1 MTRASRTMCGVLL
14 ILVPAVEFG
23 GWILLRQVVNPASPY
38 MTQPMHQNLERAA
51 HAHAGVI
58 LLLSLVMQ
66 LLADYAVLPGALVW
80 TVRIAFP
87 VAAALM
93 SAGFFL
99 GVVNPALL
107 GIVYAGGGV
116 LALSVFTLAVGLL
129 RPPESAGGGLKDP
142 S

>member
-1 MTRASRTMCGVLL
+1 MTRASRTMCGILL

-23 GWILLRQVVNPASPY
+23 GWILLRQVVDPSSPY
-38 MTQPMHQNLERAA
+38 MTQPMHQNLQRAA

-66 LLADYAVLPGALVW
+66 LLADYAALPRPLGWA
-80 TVRIAFP
+80 VRITFP

-99 GVVNPALL
+99 SAVNTALV
-107 GIVYAGGGV
+107 GIVYAGGGL
-116 LALSVFTLAVGLL
+116 LALSVLTLAVGLL
-129 RPPESAGGGLKDP
+129 APLRKQPALG
-142 S
+142 